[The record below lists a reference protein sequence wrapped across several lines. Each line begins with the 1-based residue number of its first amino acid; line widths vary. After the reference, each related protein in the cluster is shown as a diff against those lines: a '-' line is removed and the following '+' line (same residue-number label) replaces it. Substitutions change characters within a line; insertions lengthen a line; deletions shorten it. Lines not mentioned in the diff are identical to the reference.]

1 MRASR
6 RRPFPPEARR
16 RLRTVFFGTSEF
28 AVPSLRALAAASD
41 VRLVVTQPDRPSGRG
56 HRLQATPV
64 KALARELEIEV
75 ADPARLAGSVET
87 LREAGADVFALASYG
102 KIVPSS
108 ILSLPPYGFLNV
120 HPSLLPRYRGAT
132 PLQSALRD
140 GATLG
145 GVSIMLMDAGMDTG
159 DIVLQEARP
168 IGPRETYGE
177 LHDRFAALG
186 AELLVRALERAAA
199 GTQARFPQSSLGV
212 TPEEIAATLTRPLA
226 KGDLAIDWSKSAKSV
241 ADLIR
246 SLAPQPLARH
256 VLPDGLA
263 VKVVSAR
270 VATEAECARLAARGR
285 PEAGAWIV
293 VPEAEG
299 MKKIAMAACA
309 GGAVVIERAIAPNR
323 GEADGVS
330 VAVALER
337 ASGHA
342 AGGR

>member
-6 RRPFPPEARR
+6 RPPFPPEARR

-56 HRLQATPV
+56 HRLQPTPV
-64 KALARELEIEV
+64 KTVARELEIEV
-75 ADPARLAGSVET
+75 AEPARLAGAFEA
-87 LREAGADVFALASYG
+87 LRDAGADLFALASYG
-102 KIVPSS
+102 KIVPRS
-108 ILSLPPYGFLNV
+108 ILALPPYGFLNV

-140 GATLG
+140 GATLS
-145 GVSIMLMDAGMDTG
+145 GVTIMLMDAGMDTG

-177 LHDRFAALG
+177 LHDRFAAIG

-199 GTQARFPQSSLGV
+199 RTQARFPQSSLGV
-212 TPEEIAATLTRPLA
+212 PAEEIAATLTRPLA
-226 KGDLAIDWSKSAKSV
+226 KADLAIDWTKSAKSV
-241 ADLIR
+241 VDLVR

-256 VLPDGLA
+256 VPREGLA

-270 VATEAECARLAARGR
+270 LATEAECARLAARGR
-285 PEAGAWIV
+285 PEAGTWIV
-293 VPEAEG
+293 LPEAEG
-299 MKKIAMAACA
+299 MKRIAVAQC
-309 GGAVVIERAIAPNR
+309 GVGAVVIERAIAPNR
-323 GEADGVS
+323 GETDGAS
-330 VAVALER
+330 AATALEGAR
-337 ASGHA
+337 GHA
-342 AGGR
+342 ASGR